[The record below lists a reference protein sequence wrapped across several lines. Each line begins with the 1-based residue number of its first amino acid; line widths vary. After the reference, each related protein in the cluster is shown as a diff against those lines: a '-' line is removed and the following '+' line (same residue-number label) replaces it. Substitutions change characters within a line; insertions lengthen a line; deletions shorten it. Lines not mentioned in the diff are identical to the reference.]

1 DASGIEVRLEVN
13 LRRAFARMLN
23 LRFPAAGYEA
33 DWRVWSGSPPDLQVL
48 PSPPSPSF
56 RLLDNKLDRRHAQP
70 PNFLLPLRPEQ
81 LRSLQWMVQQAA
93 PRSLALD
100 WTLDCRVIASFKARG
115 GVLADEIGYGKTA
128 LAIALLDVRHGG
140 PFPEDPEPDC
150 DFFFPC
156 DSTLICM
163 PSHLHGQWA
172 EEFVKFTGSTYK
184 VLSLSKEADL
194 KKATVRSILETD
206 VCLCDYQL
214 FQRPFY
220 LKRRREL
227 GELGAT
233 AAASAASA
241 EAHLQDEFGAKK
253 PVDDASFKTLQC
265 ATFNFLQQPEKHSW
279 RRFLKETSSGESW
292 KQLRFPVL
300 EQFFWRRVVFDECH
314 ELHGSDIC
322 RTLCFLRAHHRW
334 GLTGTPALHGMK
346 HIANMA
352 SLLRIELAGP
362 GRFRE
367 NPVLAENC
375 GRFLDSCVR
384 QNSAELPK
392 LRIIQHLKFVRHTA
406 QERALYLSA
415 CNSGGIDGMGIARK
429 LLQLCSHFSPQEL
442 AKDAD
447 EACGRLLKAKQ
458 QEAAMAKEELKQAV
472 LWSEGL
478 RRLGNSLPL
487 RQHAPTASHVED
499 AEAVSSFLEA
509 VRKEASRLS
518 PAEHLRLLKGGSSWQ
533 RRLRQKLQRAKEKA
547 ERDPK
552 EGKESESK
560 ELLEEFSEAL
570 DFEGRAMKNLTETT
584 QRLRFLERTLA
595 LLSESSPETSNRSCS
610 ICYEDNLELEQLG
623 ITPCAHVFCL
633 RCLHEQV
640 VKNQQC
646 GLCRQPLKKVDIQPL
661 MLEVSKEGERTEG
674 ASPSR
679 FGQFGSKLGAIVLQ
693 LQEIKEEDP
702 LAKCIVFCQWESL
715 LQNIAAAFRTFG
727 IRFARLD
734 GSVYART
741 RTLANF
747 KGRDSASVDVLLLSL
762 EQSASGTNLTCAN
775 HVIFVHPMSAQT
787 QQESIAFELQAI
799 GRVRRWGQTRKEIHI
814 WRFCTVGTLEEEI
827 TRKHQ
832 KEIYES
838 CPSPGMASAPKRKQ
852 EVVEAPKSQGE
863 NSGPLEPSRKRF
875 RQRLV
880 PQSLPLD
887 LSSVLE
893 SRCGGPSGG
902 EPTKARA
909 GLRSEAWGFR
919 DGCASAAMTATPPPR
934 PSRTQEGDDRFKLAS
949 EVRFGKAAD
958 FSRGLF
964 KQVSTAGLRAMSKLL
979 VLNVS
984 RTPLR
989 SADLETIFTA
999 APGLIRIDASRCSLD
1014 ELPHRSVFES
1024 LHNIKVALFHQNM
1037 IRRPNSLLATPVS
1050 GQFFSRAALGK
1061 VISRRSL
1068 MAVVPSAGNPGPD
1081 NNTTPD
1087 YNAYFL
1093 QLLQENQQINVFV
1106 NDWSLEHS
1114 TEEQAE
1120 ARHRQYMNLIYTEA
1134 ELHIRSLEAHADA
1147 EHTRRLGFIQQ
1158 STSVLIN
1165 QMNTEMTVF
1174 KSEAEQFRVGDIPL
1188 GEPDNL
1194 SPPP

>member
-1 DASGIEVRLEVN
+1 
-13 LRRAFARMLN
+13 
-23 LRFPAAGYEA
+23 
-33 DWRVWSGSPPDLQVL
+33 
-48 PSPPSPSF
+48 
-56 RLLDNKLDRRHAQP
+56 
-70 PNFLLPLRPEQ
+70 
-81 LRSLQWMVQQAA
+81 
-93 PRSLALD
+93 
-100 WTLDCRVIASFKARG
+100 
-115 GVLADEIGYGKTA
+115 
-128 LAIALLDVRHGG
+128 
-140 PFPEDPEPDC
+140 
-150 DFFFPC
+150 
-156 DSTLICM
+156 M

-184 VLSLSKEADL
+184 LLSLSKEADL
-194 KKATVRSILETD
+194 KKTTVRTILETD

-214 FQRPFY
+214 FQRAFY
-220 LKRRREL
+220 LKRRHEL

-233 AAASAASA
+233 ATP
-241 EAHLQDEFGAKK
+241 EANLQDEFGAKK
-253 PVDDASFKTLQC
+253 PADDASFKALQC

-279 RRFLKETSSGESW
+279 RRFLK
-292 KQLRFPVL
+292 
-300 EQFFWRRVVFDECH
+300 
-314 ELHGSDIC
+314 
-322 RTLCFLRAHHRW
+322 
-334 GLTGTPALHGMK
+334 ALHGMK

-362 GRFRE
+362 GRLRE

-415 CNSGGIDGMGIARK
+415 CNSDADSDGMGIARK

-458 QEAAMAKEELKQAV
+458 QEAAMAKEELRQAV

-487 RQHAPTASHVED
+487 RQHAPTASHEMEE
-499 AEAVSSFLEA
+499 AEAIFSFLEA

-518 PAEHLRLLKGGSSWQ
+518 PAEHLRLLKGAGSSWQ

-547 ERDPK
+547 EKAPK
-552 EGKESESK
+552 EGTESESK

-570 DFEGRAMKNLTETT
+570 DFEVRAVKNLTEKTR
-584 QRLRFLERTLA
+584 RLRFLQRTLA
-595 LLSESSPETSNRSCS
+595 LVGSENSPETSNLRSCS

-640 VKNQQC
+640 AKNQQC

-661 MLEVSKEGERTEG
+661 MLEVSQEGERTQEG

-693 LQEIKEEDP
+693 LQEIKDEDP

-832 KEIYES
+832 KD
-838 CPSPGMASAPKRKQ
+838 
-852 EVVEAPKSQGE
+852 
-863 NSGPLEPSRKRF
+863 
-875 RQRLV
+875 
-880 PQSLPLD
+880 SLL
-887 LSSVLE
+887 
-893 SRCGGPSGG
+893 
-902 EPTKARA
+902 
-909 GLRSEAWGFR
+909 
-919 DGCASAAMTATPPPR
+919 
-934 PSRTQEGDDRFKLAS
+934 S
-949 EVRFGKAAD
+949 EV
-958 FSRGLF
+958 
-964 KQVSTAGLRAMSKLL
+964 LL
-979 VLNVS
+979 
-984 RTPLR
+984 
-989 SADLETIFTA
+989 
-999 APGLIRIDASRCSLD
+999 
-1014 ELPHRSVFES
+1014 
-1024 LHNIKVALFHQNM
+1024 
-1037 IRRPNSLLATPVS
+1037 
-1050 GQFFSRAALGK
+1050 
-1061 VISRRSL
+1061 
-1068 MAVVPSAGNPGPD
+1068 
-1081 NNTTPD
+1081 
-1087 YNAYFL
+1087 
-1093 QLLQENQQINVFV
+1093 
-1106 NDWSLEHS
+1106 
-1114 TEEQAE
+1114 
-1120 ARHRQYMNLIYTEA
+1120 
-1134 ELHIRSLEAHADA
+1134 
-1147 EHTRRLGFIQQ
+1147 
-1158 STSVLIN
+1158 
-1165 QMNTEMTVF
+1165 
-1174 KSEAEQFRVGDIPL
+1174 
-1188 GEPDNL
+1188 
-1194 SPPP
+1194 